1 MYLHIT
7 AVALGG
13 SVGALMRFGVATG
26 MNNLLGAHFP
36 FGTLIANTFGC
47 FLMGFLSIF
56 LLEVFPLSVEWRAAI
71 FIGFLGAFTTFSSF
85 SLETLSLVNKGE
97 HTSAFLNVFLN
108 VFLCL
113 TVTWLGMLL
122 AKQI

>member
-7 AVALGG
+7 AIALGG

-26 MNNLLGAHFP
+26 VNNFFGAQFP
-36 FGTLIANTFGC
+36 LGTLIANVSGC
-47 FLMGFLSIF
+47 FLMGFLSVLI
-56 LLEVFPLSVEWRAAI
+56 LDTFPLSVEWRAAI
-71 FIGFLGAFTTFSSF
+71 FVGFLGAFTTFSSF
-85 SLETLSLVNKGE
+85 SLETLVLVNKGE
-97 HTSAFLNVFLN
+97 HASALLNVFLN

-113 TVTWLGMLL
+113 IVTWLGILL